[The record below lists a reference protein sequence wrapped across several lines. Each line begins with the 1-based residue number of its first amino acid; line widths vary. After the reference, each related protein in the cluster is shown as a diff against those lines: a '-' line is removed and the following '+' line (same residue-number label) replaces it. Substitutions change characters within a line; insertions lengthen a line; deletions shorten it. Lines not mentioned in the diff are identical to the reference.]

1 MKDAAPEKPFI
12 IVVSGASNVGKS
24 ALIKQAHHKLR
35 LAETTTASKFN
46 VSNPYQTLIVSSLK
60 PILLLDDDRSV
71 HMLTIEDMMYSVEL
85 IELSIDMFD
94 TSLDPLQLPKVSISY
109 CIDHRLTRIPF
120 YSSFLYSMFQR
131 SMEVLSALT

>member
-1 MKDAAPEKPFI
+1 M
-12 IVVSGASNVGKS
+12 
-24 ALIKQAHHKLR
+24 
-35 LAETTTASKFN
+35 
-46 VSNPYQTLIVSSLK
+46 SSLK

-71 HMLTIEDMMYSVEL
+71 HMLTIEDITYSVEL

-109 CIDHRLTRIPF
+109 YIGHRLIRIPF
-120 YSSFLYSMFQR
+120 NSFFLYSMFQR